1 MLVLG
6 QSEVD
11 RRKLLEP
18 GRATVLPAA
27 PAHTREPGRLIP
39 YPDLA
44 QLDPGAEQRGQVPD
58 QRPEVDALVGREED
72 GQLVPIPLPLRVAHL
87 HQKLVGAHPLNHFL
101 ADVLLRQAN
110 VLVQLQ
116 VFFVGPPE
124 HRLERGR
131 LFDRLANG
139 AAGAAAALLAGDV
152 SYCGYSPQVPAAL
165 DLDDDALLDAER
177 IVLVRPHVVRFAGTL
192 EPNLDGLS
200 HQASVNAPMAA
211 NFSARRRTSLSGL

>member
-6 QSEVD
+6 QSEID

-58 QRPEVDALVGREED
+58 QRPEVDALVGREVD
-72 GQLVPIPLPLRVAHL
+72 GQLVPIPLPLGVAHF
-87 HQKLVGAHPLNHFL
+87 HQELVGTHPLNHLL
-101 ADVLLRQAN
+101 ADVLFRQTN
-110 VLVQLQ
+110 LLVQLQ
-116 VFFVGPPE
+116 VFFVGPAQ
-124 HRLERGR
+124 HRLEGGR
-131 LFDRLANG
+131 LFDSLPNG

-152 SYCGYSPQVPAAL
+152 SYCRHSPQVPTAL
-165 DLDDDALLDAER
+165 DLDDDALLDPER
-177 IVLVRPHVVRFAGTL
+177 IALIRPDVVPFAGTL
-192 EPNLDGLS
+192 EPDFDSLS
-200 HQASVNAPMAA
+200 H
-211 NFSARRRTSLSGL
+211 